1 MTLEAK
7 LFGAGRKN
15 FLKRRLLN
23 LDFTAAEG
31 TFTLWRHRAGC
42 PNIAAF

>member
-1 MTLEAK
+1 MALEAK

-42 PNIAAF
+42 PNITAF